1 MARGGYERRRVWS
14 VVDSSR
20 GCVACRRPDPRVV
33 KYGGTGT
40 GGRTIAGRG
49 VSGVYEELGGKGS
62 LRWSAEVVEG
72 AIVVPVM
79 FVEEMFGV

>member
-1 MARGGYERRRVWS
+1 MEVRGRGGGQLLV
-14 VVDSSR
+14 
-20 GCVACRRPDPRVV
+20 G
-33 KYGGTGT
+33 
-40 GGRTIAGRG
+40 
-49 VSGVYEELGGKGS
+49 ELVGSMRNWGGKGS